1 MARLPELD
9 VPRLLEVLTARGVDF
24 VVIGGMAAVLHGSAT
39 ITNDVDVCFA
49 TDEAN
54 LAALGAALIELGA
67 TLRGVDENVPFVPD
81 ADTLRRIRILTLATS
96 AGPLDVLVPPD
107 GAPPYEELRRHAER
121 VDVGG
126 FAVLIASLEDLIAMK
141 RAAGRGKDLI
151 AVEELHTI
159 RELRLRGLGRGGT
172 D

>member
-1 MARLPELD
+1 VARLPELD

-39 ITNDVDVCFA
+39 ITNDVDVCSA

-54 LAALGAALIELGA
+54 LAALGAALLELDA
-67 TLRGVDENVPFVPD
+67 TLRGVDEDVGFVPD
-81 ADTLRRIRILTLATS
+81 ADTLRRVRMLTLATS
-96 AGPLDVLVPPD
+96 AGPLDVHVRPC

-121 VDVGG
+121 VDIGG
-126 FAVLIASLEDLIAMK
+126 LAVLIASLEDLIAMK

-151 AVEELHTI
+151 AVEELRKI
-159 RELRLRGLGRGGT
+159 QG
-172 D
+172 